1 MEMNNMSKVKNIK
14 TLSKTKYLSLYSAD
28 YTNKKGNLKN
38 WIIASRKSLEDIEN
52 KFFNNEEDK
61 IDAVV
66 IIAKHVDEDKLVV
79 IRQFRV
85 PINDYVIELPAGLV
99 DGSES
104 FEEAV
109 RRELKEE
116 TGLDLIEIDREA
128 TKEKVYIS
136 VGMTDESIALVK
148 CTCNGVVSQ
157 ENLEEDEDIEVVM
170 LNKEEAKELIN
181 SNENIDV
188 KALLVIQNFI
198 LSDN

>member
-1 MEMNNMSKVKNIK
+1 MSKVKNIK

-104 FEEAV
+104 FEETV

>member
-1 MEMNNMSKVKNIK
+1 MQIIQI
-14 TLSKTKYLSLYSAD
+14 
-28 YTNKKGNLKN
+28 KKGNLKN

>member
-1 MEMNNMSKVKNIK
+1 MSKVKNIK

-61 IDAVV
+61 IDAGV

>member
-1 MEMNNMSKVKNIK
+1 MSKVKNIK

-99 DGSES
+99 DGSEN